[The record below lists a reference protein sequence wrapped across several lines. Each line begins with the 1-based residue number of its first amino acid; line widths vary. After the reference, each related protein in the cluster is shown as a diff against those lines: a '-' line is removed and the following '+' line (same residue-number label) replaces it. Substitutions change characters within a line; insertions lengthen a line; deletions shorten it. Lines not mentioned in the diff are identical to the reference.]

1 MDAETTTTT
10 TTPIMP
16 PIKSID
22 VQVKE
27 YIASLDDVHKQ
38 TIEIAKQQLGDTYD
52 TKTSIGFINWRE
64 QQE

>member
-10 TTPIMP
+10 MTPIMP

-22 VQVKE
+22 DQVKE

-38 TIEIAKQQLGDTYD
+38 
-52 TKTSIGFINWRE
+52 NN
-64 QQE
+64 